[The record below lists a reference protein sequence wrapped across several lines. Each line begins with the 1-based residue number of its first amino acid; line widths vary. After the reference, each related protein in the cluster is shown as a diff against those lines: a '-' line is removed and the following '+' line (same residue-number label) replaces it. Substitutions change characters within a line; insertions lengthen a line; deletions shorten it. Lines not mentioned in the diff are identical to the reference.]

1 MPYCAAKHATRC
13 AAATPRRQ
21 VFLVSLLLYLVLFL
35 YPVAIYMFLNS
46 SINRAIEVG
55 AKLERSA
62 LYSATVFM
70 IQSVRLEWKPLRA
83 SYRFLLRNIIAIFG
97 VVPNEYSY
105 VLLAVASVALLDC
118 VFIVVKRPYE
128 NIGFDIWNVAKGLV
142 LALVII
148 LNLPDVKARLFAKGD
163 GTLTGEQVCSA
174 ALRLCVRACAR
185 KREVRACRTQF
196 QGFIARGLRLTA

>member
-1 MPYCAAKHATRC
+1 MQQRVVTL
-13 AAATPRRQ
+13 RRQ
-21 VFLVSLLLYLVLFL
+21 VFLVSLLLYLALFL
-35 YPVAIYMFLNS
+35 YPAATYVFLNS

-118 VFIVVKRPYE
+118 AFIVVKRPYE
-128 NIGFDIWNVAKGLV
+128 NIGFDIWNVVKGLV

-148 LNLPDVKARLFAKGD
+148 LNLPDVKARFFAKGD
-163 GTLTGEQVCSA
+163 GTRTGEQVCGAAQRSCISSA
-174 ALRLCVRACAR
+174 GSQYEGLAPGAW
-185 KREVRACRTQF
+185 
-196 QGFIARGLRLTA
+196 GLRA